1 MGHHAT
7 GLTRSARYLEA
18 VIIERSADGGFEVEI
33 LSWQRQMMEG
43 LVPQLRELL
52 LAGDSPA
59 IRRLFPTAYPSDP
72 KANANYDELVHDQLL
87 ESQLAALD
95 TVESNLEETN
105 LSEPELYQ
113 WMQAINSLR
122 LVVGTRLDV
131 SEDDDP
137 DQLLDEDNP
146 DRQLWLIYQ
155 LLTEML
161 SIIVDALAS

>member
-1 MGHHAT
+1 MGHDAT
-7 GLTRSARYLEA
+7 GLTPAAGYLEA
-18 VIIERSADGGFEVEI
+18 VIIERSDAGFEVEI

-43 LVPQLRELL
+43 LIPQLRELL

-59 IRRLFPTAYPSDP
+59 IRRLFPTAYPNDAQ
-72 KANANYDELVHDQLL
+72 ANADYDALVHDQLL
-87 ESQLAALD
+87 ESRLAALD
-95 TVESNLEETN
+95 TVESNLEATQ

-113 WMQAINSLR
+113 WMQAINSIR

-131 SEDDDP
+131 SEEDDP
-137 DQLLDEDNP
+137 DVLLDEEHP

-161 SIIVDALAS
+161 AIIVDALEV

>member
-1 MGHHAT
+1 M
-7 GLTRSARYLEA
+7 
-18 VIIERSADGGFEVEI
+18 IIERTADGAFGVEI
-33 LSWQRQMMEG
+33 LSWQRQMMEA
-43 LVPQLRELL
+43 LIPQLRELL

-59 IRRLFPTAYPSDP
+59 IRRLFPTAYPNDP
-72 KANANYDELVHDQLL
+72 EANATYDELVHDQLL
-87 ESQLAALD
+87 ESRLVALD
-95 TVESNLEETN
+95 TVESNLHATD
-105 LSEPELYQ
+105 LTEPELYQ

-137 DQLLDEDNP
+137 DVLMDETNP

-161 SIIVDALAS
+161 SIIVDTLGN